1 MVQDTNCEI
10 DNRETTSS
18 EEVVLTEDEPLQ
30 RIESVE
36 EHSMRIKVYNMDD
49 LMTSHLLARKTNHN
63 TQTIRPKP
71 STIFAN
77 IESYGRE
84 EVHRLY

>member
-1 MVQDTNCEI
+1 
-10 DNRETTSS
+10 
-18 EEVVLTEDEPLQ
+18 
-30 RIESVE
+30 
-36 EHSMRIKVYNMDD
+36 MRIKVYNMDD